1 MEGEDELDL
10 GEEIEETEELSS
22 PPAAEPDIPS
32 KEEKTNNEGSIIEEK
47 NGESDG
53 TRRIKE
59 MLLEQKKFLSVLLE
73 TIQITD
79 RRCQAIEKKIEGVP
93 EKNGSNKKVI
103 NNIVPES
110 MKENTKNT
118 FKKKISSIIV
128 LSQSDDYEIA
138 VEKIG
143 EEAQDLLKMVN
154 EDDHNET

>member
-22 PPAAEPDIPS
+22 PTAAKPDVPKI
-32 KEEKTNNEGSIIEEK
+32 EETPNNEGGEEK
-47 NGESDG
+47 NIERSELGS
-53 TRRIKE
+53 IKKLE
-59 MLLEQKKFLSVLLE
+59 DMLNKLLEAVQF
-73 TIQITD
+73 TD

-103 NNIVPES
+103 NNIVPKS

-138 VEKIG
+138 LEKIG

-154 EDDHNET
+154 EEDHNET

>member
-10 GEEIEETEELSS
+10 GEELEEIEELSS
-22 PPAAEPDIPS
+22 PTAAKPDVPKI
-32 KEEKTNNEGSIIEEK
+32 EETPNNEGGEEK
-47 NGESDG
+47 NIERSELGS
-53 TRRIKE
+53 IKKLE
-59 MLLEQKKFLSVLLE
+59 DMLNKLLEAVQF
-73 TIQITD
+73 TD

-138 VEKIG
+138 LEKIG

>member
-22 PPAAEPDIPS
+22 LTAAKPDVPKI
-32 KEEKTNNEGSIIEEK
+32 EETPNNEGGEEK
-47 NGESDG
+47 NIERSELES
-53 TRRIKE
+53 IKKLE
-59 MLLEQKKFLSVLLE
+59 DMLNKLLEAVQF
-73 TIQITD
+73 TD

-138 VEKIG
+138 LEKIG

-154 EDDHNET
+154 EEDHNET

>member
-1 MEGEDELDL
+1 MEGEDEFDL

-22 PPAAEPDIPS
+22 PTAAKPDVPKI
-32 KEEKTNNEGSIIEEK
+32 EETPNNEGGEEK
-47 NGESDG
+47 NIERSELGS
-53 TRRIKE
+53 IKKLE
-59 MLLEQKKFLSVLLE
+59 DMLNKLLEAVQF
-73 TIQITD
+73 TD

-138 VEKIG
+138 LEKIG

-154 EDDHNET
+154 EEDHNET

>member
-22 PPAAEPDIPS
+22 PTAAKPDVPKI
-32 KEEKTNNEGSIIEEK
+32 EETPNNEGGEEK
-47 NGESDG
+47 NIERSEPGS
-53 TRRIKE
+53 IKKLE
-59 MLLEQKKFLSVLLE
+59 DMLNKLLEAVQF
-73 TIQITD
+73 TD

-138 VEKIG
+138 LEKIG

>member
-1 MEGEDELDL
+1 MMEGEDEIDL
-10 GEEIEETEELSS
+10 GEELEEIEELSS
-22 PPAAEPDIPS
+22 PTAAKPDVPKI
-32 KEEKTNNEGSIIEEK
+32 EETPNNEGGEEK
-47 NGESDG
+47 NIERSEPGS
-53 TRRIKE
+53 IKNLE
-59 MLLEQKKFLSVLLE
+59 DMLNKLLEAVQF
-73 TIQITD
+73 TD

-138 VEKIG
+138 LEKIG

-154 EDDHNET
+154 EEDHNET

>member
-32 KEEKTNNEGSIIEEK
+32 KEEKTNNEGSIIKEK
-47 NGESDG
+47 NGERSEPG
-53 TRRIKE
+53 SIKNLE
-59 MLLEQKKFLSVLLE
+59 NMLNKLLEAVQF
-73 TIQITD
+73 TD

-138 VEKIG
+138 LEKIG

>member
-1 MEGEDELDL
+1 MMEGEDEIDL
-10 GEEIEETEELSS
+10 GEELEEIEELSS
-22 PPAAEPDIPS
+22 PTAAKPDVPKI
-32 KEEKTNNEGSIIEEK
+32 EETPNNEGGEEK
-47 NGESDG
+47 NIERSEPGS
-53 TRRIKE
+53 IKKLE
-59 MLLEQKKFLSVLLE
+59 DMLNKLLEAVQF
-73 TIQITD
+73 TD

-138 VEKIG
+138 LEKIG
-143 EEAQDLLKMVN
+143 EEAQNLLKMVN

>member
-10 GEEIEETEELSS
+10 GEEIKETEELSS
-22 PPAAEPDIPS
+22 PTAAKPDVPKI
-32 KEEKTNNEGSIIEEK
+32 EETPNNEGGEEK
-47 NGESDG
+47 NIERSELGS
-53 TRRIKE
+53 IKKLE
-59 MLLEQKKFLSVLLE
+59 DMLNKLLEAVQF
-73 TIQITD
+73 TD

-138 VEKIG
+138 LEKIG

-154 EDDHNET
+154 EEDHNET

>member
-1 MEGEDELDL
+1 MMEGEDEIDL
-10 GEEIEETEELSS
+10 GEELEEIEALSSPTAAKPDVPKIEET
-22 PPAAEPDIPS
+22 P
-32 KEEKTNNEGSIIEEK
+32 NNEGGEEK
-47 NGESDG
+47 NIERSELGS
-53 TRRIKE
+53 IKKLE
-59 MLLEQKKFLSVLLE
+59 DMLNKLLEAVQF
-73 TIQITD
+73 TD

-138 VEKIG
+138 LEKIG

>member
-10 GEEIEETEELSS
+10 GEEIEEIEELSS
-22 PPAAEPDIPS
+22 PTAAKPDVPKI
-32 KEEKTNNEGSIIEEK
+32 EETPNNEGGEEK
-47 NGESDG
+47 NIERSELGS
-53 TRRIKE
+53 IKKLE
-59 MLLEQKKFLSVLLE
+59 DMLNKLLEAVQF
-73 TIQITD
+73 TD

-138 VEKIG
+138 LEKIG

-154 EDDHNET
+154 EEDHNET

>member
-22 PPAAEPDIPS
+22 PKAAKPDVPKI
-32 KEEKTNNEGSIIEEK
+32 EETPNNEGGEEK
-47 NGESDG
+47 NIERSELGS
-53 TRRIKE
+53 IKKLE
-59 MLLEQKKFLSVLLE
+59 DMLNKLLEAVQF
-73 TIQITD
+73 TD

-138 VEKIG
+138 LEKIG

-154 EDDHNET
+154 EEDHNET

>member
-10 GEEIEETEELSS
+10 GEEIDETEELSS
-22 PPAAEPDIPS
+22 PTAAKPDVPKI
-32 KEEKTNNEGSIIEEK
+32 EETPNNEGGEEK
-47 NGESDG
+47 MKLEDMLN
-53 TRRIKE
+53 K
-59 MLLEQKKFLSVLLE
+59 LLEAVQF
-73 TIQITD
+73 TD

-138 VEKIG
+138 LEKIG

>member
-10 GEEIEETEELSS
+10 GEEIAETEELSS
-22 PPAAEPDIPS
+22 PTAAKPDVPKI
-32 KEEKTNNEGSIIEEK
+32 EETPNNEGGEEK
-47 NGESDG
+47 NIERSELGS
-53 TRRIKE
+53 IKKLE
-59 MLLEQKKFLSVLLE
+59 DMLNKLLEAVQF
-73 TIQITD
+73 TD

-138 VEKIG
+138 LEKIG

-154 EDDHNET
+154 EEDHNET

>member
-10 GEEIEETEELSS
+10 GEEIEETEKLSS
-22 PPAAEPDIPS
+22 PPAAEPDVPKI
-32 KEEKTNNEGSIIEEK
+32 EETPNNEGGEEK
-47 NGESDG
+47 NIERSEL
-53 TRRIKE
+53 RSIKKLE
-59 MLLEQKKFLSVLLE
+59 DMLNKLLEAVQF
-73 TIQITD
+73 TD

-138 VEKIG
+138 LEKIG

-154 EDDHNET
+154 EEDHNET

>member
-10 GEEIEETEELSS
+10 GEETEETEELSS
-22 PPAAEPDIPS
+22 PPAAKPDVPKI
-32 KEEKTNNEGSIIEEK
+32 EETPNNEGGEEK
-47 NGESDG
+47 NIERSELGS
-53 TRRIKE
+53 IKKLE
-59 MLLEQKKFLSVLLE
+59 DMLNKLLEAVQF
-73 TIQITD
+73 TD

-138 VEKIG
+138 LEKIG

-154 EDDHNET
+154 EEDHNET

>member
-22 PPAAEPDIPS
+22 PTAAKPDVPKI
-32 KEEKTNNEGSIIEEK
+32 EETPNNEGGEEK
-47 NGESDG
+47 NIERSELGS
-53 TRRIKE
+53 IKKLE
-59 MLLEQKKFLSVLLE
+59 DMLNKLLEAVQF
-73 TIQITD
+73 TD

-103 NNIVPES
+103 NNIIPES

-138 VEKIG
+138 LEKIG

-154 EDDHNET
+154 EEEHNET

>member
-22 PPAAEPDIPS
+22 PTAAKPDVPKI
-32 KEEKTNNEGSIIEEK
+32 EETPNNEGGEEK
-47 NGESDG
+47 NIERSELGS
-53 TRRIKE
+53 IKKLE
-59 MLLEQKKFLSVLLE
+59 DMLNKLLEAVQF
-73 TIQITD
+73 TD
-79 RRCQAIEKKIEGVP
+79 RRCQAIEKKIESVP

-138 VEKIG
+138 LEKIG

-154 EDDHNET
+154 EEDHNEI

>member
-22 PPAAEPDIPS
+22 PTAAKPDVPKI
-32 KEEKTNNEGSIIEEK
+32 EETPNNEGGEEK
-47 NGESDG
+47 NGERSEPG
-53 TRRIKE
+53 SIKNLE
-59 MLLEQKKFLSVLLE
+59 DMLNKLLEAVQF
-73 TIQITD
+73 TD

-138 VEKIG
+138 LEKIG

-154 EDDHNET
+154 EEDHNET

>member
-22 PPAAEPDIPS
+22 PTAAKPDVPKI
-32 KEEKTNNEGSIIEEK
+32 EETPNNEGGEEK
-47 NGESDG
+47 NIERSDLG
-53 TRRIKE
+53 SIKKLE
-59 MLLEQKKFLSVLLE
+59 DMLNKLLEAVQF
-73 TIQITD
+73 TD

-138 VEKIG
+138 LEKIG

-154 EDDHNET
+154 EEDHNET

>member
-10 GEEIEETEELSS
+10 GEEIEETEKLSS
-22 PPAAEPDIPS
+22 PTAAKPDVPKI
-32 KEEKTNNEGSIIEEK
+32 EETPNNEGGEEK
-47 NGESDG
+47 NIERSELGS
-53 TRRIKE
+53 IKKLE
-59 MLLEQKKFLSVLLE
+59 DMLNKLLEAVQF
-73 TIQITD
+73 TD

-138 VEKIG
+138 LEKIG

-154 EDDHNET
+154 EEDHNET

>member
-1 MEGEDELDL
+1 MMEGEDEIDL
-10 GEEIEETEELSS
+10 GEELEEIEELSS
-22 PPAAEPDIPS
+22 PTAAKPDVPKI
-32 KEEKTNNEGSIIEEK
+32 EETPNNEGGEEK
-47 NGESDG
+47 NIERSEPGS
-53 TRRIKE
+53 IKKLE
-59 MLLEQKKFLSVLLE
+59 DMLNKLLEAVQF
-73 TIQITD
+73 TD

-138 VEKIG
+138 LEKIG

>member
-1 MEGEDELDL
+1 MMEGEDELDL
-10 GEEIEETEELSS
+10 GEEIEETEKLSS
-22 PPAAEPDIPS
+22 PPAAKPDVPKI
-32 KEEKTNNEGSIIEEK
+32 EETPNNEGGEEK
-47 NGESDG
+47 NIERSEPGS
-53 TRRIKE
+53 IKNLE
-59 MLLEQKKFLSVLLE
+59 DMLNKLLEAVQF
-73 TIQITD
+73 TD

-138 VEKIG
+138 LEKIG

>member
-22 PPAAEPDIPS
+22 PTAAKPDMPKI
-32 KEEKTNNEGSIIEEK
+32 EETPNNEGGEEK
-47 NGESDG
+47 NIERSELGS
-53 TRRIKE
+53 IKKLE
-59 MLLEQKKFLSVLLE
+59 DMLNKLLEAVQF
-73 TIQITD
+73 TD

-138 VEKIG
+138 LEKIG

>member
-10 GEEIEETEELSS
+10 GEEIDETEELSS
-22 PPAAEPDIPS
+22 PTAAKPDVPKI
-32 KEEKTNNEGSIIEEK
+32 EETPNNEGGEEK
-47 NGESDG
+47 NIERSEPGS
-53 TRRIKE
+53 IKKLE
-59 MLLEQKKFLSVLLE
+59 DMLNKLLEAVQF
-73 TIQITD
+73 TD

-138 VEKIG
+138 LEKIG

>member
-10 GEEIEETEELSS
+10 GEELEEIEELSS
-22 PPAAEPDIPS
+22 PTAAKPDVPKI
-32 KEEKTNNEGSIIEEK
+32 EETPNNEGGEEK
-47 NGESDG
+47 NIERSEPGS
-53 TRRIKE
+53 IKKLE
-59 MLLEQKKFLSVLLE
+59 DILNKLLEAVQF
-73 TIQITD
+73 TD

-138 VEKIG
+138 LEKIG

-154 EDDHNET
+154 EADHNET

>member
-1 MEGEDELDL
+1 MLN
-10 GEEIEETEELSS
+10 
-22 PPAAEPDIPS
+22 
-32 KEEKTNNEGSIIEEK
+32 K
-47 NGESDG
+47 
-53 TRRIKE
+53 
-59 MLLEQKKFLSVLLE
+59 LLEAVQF
-73 TIQITD
+73 TD

-138 VEKIG
+138 LEKIG

-154 EDDHNET
+154 EEDHNET

>member
-22 PPAAEPDIPS
+22 PTAAKPDVPKI
-32 KEEKTNNEGSIIEEK
+32 EETPNNEGGEEK
-47 NGESDG
+47 NIERSELGS
-53 TRRIKE
+53 IKKLE
-59 MLLEQKKFLSVLLE
+59 DMLNKLLEAVQF
-73 TIQITD
+73 TD
-79 RRCQAIEKKIEGVP
+79 RRCQAIEKRIEGIP

-138 VEKIG
+138 LEKIG

-154 EDDHNET
+154 EEDHNET

>member
-10 GEEIEETEELSS
+10 GEELEEIEELSS
-22 PPAAEPDIPS
+22 PTAAKPDVPKI
-32 KEEKTNNEGSIIEEK
+32 EETPNNEGGEEK
-47 NGESDG
+47 NIERSEPGS
-53 TRRIKE
+53 IKKLE
-59 MLLEQKKFLSVLLE
+59 DMLNKLLEAVQF
-73 TIQITD
+73 TD

-138 VEKIG
+138 LEKIG